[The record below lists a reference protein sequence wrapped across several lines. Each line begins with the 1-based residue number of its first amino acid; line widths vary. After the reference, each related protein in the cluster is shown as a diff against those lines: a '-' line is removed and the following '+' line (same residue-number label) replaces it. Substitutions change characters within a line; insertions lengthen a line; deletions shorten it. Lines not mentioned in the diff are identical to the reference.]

1 VILALLAAMRPRQWT
16 KNLLVFAGVLFS
28 RHLGDPAMVLRAA
41 FGFVAFC
48 LISSFGYVLNDLH
61 DAESD
66 RQHPT
71 KRLRP
76 IPSGRLPRSAA
87 FASLLPLA
95 VGGALITATLGRDF
109 AWAILLYL
117 AINFAY
123 TQLLKRIVLLDVFAI
138 ASGFVVRAIAGVA
151 LMLPVAP
158 DTQLSPWLL
167 VCTFFGALF
176 LALAKRR
183 RELANAGD
191 HAPRQREVLGSYT
204 PELLEG
210 LLLVTAS
217 SAMISYAL
225 YTIWP
230 ATVEKFGTDALMFT
244 IPFVTYGIFRY
255 LYLVRS
261 TEYGEDPATV
271 LLRDLPIACCVL
283 LYVGT
288 VLAILYWPR

>member
-1 VILALLAAMRPRQWT
+1 
-16 KNLLVFAGVLFS
+16 
-28 RHLGDPAMVLRAA
+28 
-41 FGFVAFC
+41 
-48 LISSFGYVLNDLH
+48 
-61 DAESD
+61 
-66 RQHPT
+66 
-71 KRLRP
+71 
-76 IPSGRLPRSAA
+76 
-87 FASLLPLA
+87 
-95 VGGALITATLGRDF
+95 
-109 AWAILLYL
+109 
-117 AINFAY
+117 
-123 TQLLKRIVLLDVFAI
+123 
-138 ASGFVVRAIAGVA
+138 
-151 LMLPVAP
+151 
-158 DTQLSPWLL
+158 
-167 VCTFFGALF
+167 LF

-255 LYLVRS
+255 LYLVRT

-283 LYVGT
+283 LYLGT

>member
-1 VILALLAAMRPRQWT
+1 MIGGLLAAMRPRQWT
-16 KNLLVFAGVLFS
+16 KNLLLFAGVLFS
-28 RHLGDPAMVLRAA
+28 LHLGDPAMVLRAA
-41 FGFVAFC
+41 FGFAAFC

-95 VGGALITATLGRDF
+95 IGGGLITATLGRDF
-109 AWAILLYL
+109 AWTVLLYM

-123 TQLLKRIVLLDVFAI
+123 TQVLKRIVLLDVFAI

-191 HAPRQREVLGSYT
+191 HAPMQREVLGSYT

-261 TEYGEDPATV
+261 TEFGEDPATV

-283 LYVGT
+283 LYLGT
-288 VLAILYWPR
+288 VLAILYWAR

>member
-1 VILALLAAMRPRQWT
+1 VISSLLAAMRPRQWT

-28 RHLGDPAMVLRAA
+28 RHLGDPAMMLRAA

-95 VGGALITATLGRDF
+95 VGGALITAMLGRDF
-109 AWAILLYL
+109 AWTILLYM
-117 AINFAY
+117 AINFLY

-255 LYLVRS
+255 LYLVRT

-283 LYVGT
+283 LYLGT